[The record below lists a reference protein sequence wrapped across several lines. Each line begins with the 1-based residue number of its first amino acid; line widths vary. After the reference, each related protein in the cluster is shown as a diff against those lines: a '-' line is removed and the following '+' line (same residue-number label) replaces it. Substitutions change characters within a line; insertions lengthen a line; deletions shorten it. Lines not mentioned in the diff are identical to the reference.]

1 MRKTKLSFDLSCNSM
16 ATTAYLRVST
26 GTHGPP
32 SSYKSR
38 SQRRP
43 SPRLSASASHHLPLY
58 QDKAVTPT
66 PLKDIFTPIWAGPSY
81 PTTNR
86 PKSQNALRFEII
98 ITFLYTVVS
107 YWMSIGLISRNIR
120 ALKRRNSVYSCDGS
134 PRPLHA
140 KRSKPAKRLFN
151 FVFVS
156 NSSAK

>member
-1 MRKTKLSFDLSCNSM
+1 MRKTKLSFDLF
-16 ATTAYLRVST
+16 AQQ
-26 GTHGPP
+26 HGNDGLFARFYRHPG
-32 SSYKSR
+32 SAILLQSR

-98 ITFLYTVVS
+98 MTFLYTVVS
-107 YWMSIGLISRNIR
+107 YRAMDRLDRCTPKGVSLQKDFSISSSSPIHRQSDAR
-120 ALKRRNSVYSCDGS
+120 A
-134 PRPLHA
+134 
-140 KRSKPAKRLFN
+140 F
-151 FVFVS
+151 
-156 NSSAK
+156 